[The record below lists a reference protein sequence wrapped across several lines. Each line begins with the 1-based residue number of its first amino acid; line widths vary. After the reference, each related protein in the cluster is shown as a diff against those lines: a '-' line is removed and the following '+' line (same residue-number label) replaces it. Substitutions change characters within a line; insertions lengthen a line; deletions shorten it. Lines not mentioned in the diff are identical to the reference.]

1 MMARGVHYCVQLCCV
16 RYCVQRIFCV
26 RYCCV
31 LLCVL
36 LRVLSARRI
45 CCGLCV
51 CVFRDGSLECP
62 APYFPL
68 STEEGTLYVQL

>member
-1 MMARGVHYCVQLCCV
+1 MHKGMDAGCIMARGVHYCVQLCCV

-51 CVFRDGSLECP
+51 CVCSGMDRWSALHP
-62 APYFPL
+62 TFP
-68 STEEGTLYVQL
+68 